1 MRYCVLA
8 GGRPGVAVEDGVVD
22 IGDALPW
29 PVEPDPD
36 LAGWWR
42 RLCRDHESAA
52 AGIAAAVAAGPVLPW
67 ADVHLLA
74 PAVNPSKIVA
84 AASNYAEHV
93 AEMHTVQ
100 QRTLGRVEDWMMTF
114 DVFLKAPS
122 SLSGPERPIVLPYD
136 VLAAGH
142 EVHHESELVVV
153 IGRGGKDI
161 PAGRALEH
169 VFGYTIGLDI
179 TVRAAADRSRRKSY
193 DTFSPLGPF
202 VVTAD
207 EAGPPDAM
215 DILLLVN
222 GEPRQQVDTADLL
235 TPVPDIIERA
245 SSVMRLLP
253 GDLVFTGA
261 PPGVGPIHPGDVL
274 EASISGLGV
283 LRTEVVA
290 GRPRPPAPLPVPSS
304 RQSWEVR

>member
-1 MRYCVLA
+1 VKFCVFDDYRL
-8 GGRPGVAVEDGVVD
+8 GVALPDGVVD
-22 IGDALPW
+22 VHSVLPW
-29 PVEPDPD
+29 DTESDPD

-42 RLCRDHESAA
+42 RLCRDYASVSEA
-52 AGIAAAVAAGPVLPW
+52 IAAEVRTGKVLPFSQ
-67 ADVHLLA
+67 VNLRP

-84 AASNYAEHV
+84 AASNYVDHV
-93 AEMHTVQ
+93 AEMHDVQ
-100 QRTLGRVEDWMMTF
+100 RRTLGHVEDWMMTF

-122 SLSGPERPIVLPYD
+122 SISGPGENIVLPHD
-136 VLAAGH
+136 VLTAGH

-161 PAGRALEH
+161 PASEALDH
-169 VFGYTIGLDI
+169 VFGYAIGLDI

-193 DTFSPLGPF
+193 DTFSPLGPYI
-202 VVTAD
+202 VTAD
-207 EAGPPDAM
+207 EASPPESLE
-215 DILLLVN
+215 IVLEVN
-222 GEPRQQVDTADLL
+222 GDTRQKVNTADLI
-235 TPVPDIIERA
+235 TPVPQIIERA

-253 GDLVFTGA
+253 GDLIFTGA

-290 GRPRPPAPLPVPSS
+290 GAPRKEP
-304 RQSWEVR
+304 Q

>member
-1 MRYCVLA
+1 MD
-8 GGRPGVAVEDGVVD
+8 GRRLGVAVEGGVVD
-22 IGDALPW
+22 VTAALPW
-29 PVEPDPD
+29 TVEPDPD

-42 RLCRDHESAA
+42 RLCRDHAEVAGTLAEAA
-52 AGIAAAVAAGPVLPW
+52 ATGEVLAAPRLS
-67 ADVHLLA
+67 A

-84 AASNYAEHV
+84 AASNYVEHV
-93 AEMHTVQ
+93 TEMHAVQ
-100 QRTLGRVEDWMMTF
+100 QRTLGRIDDWMMIF
-114 DVFLKAPS
+114 DVFLKSPS
-122 SLSGPERPIVLPYD
+122 SISGPASPVVLPHD

-153 IGRGGKDI
+153 IGTGGKDI
-161 PAGRALEH
+161 PARDALEH

-207 EAGPPDAM
+207 EVDAPEKLEIVLSV
-215 DILLLVN
+215 DGDV
-222 GEPRQQVDTADLL
+222 RQKVSTADLI
-235 TPVPDIIERA
+235 TPVPQIIERA

-253 GDLVFTGA
+253 GDLIFTGA
-261 PPGVGPIHPGDVL
+261 PPGVGPIRPGDRL

-290 GRPRPPAPLPVPSS
+290 GAPRKEPS
-304 RQSWEVR
+304 